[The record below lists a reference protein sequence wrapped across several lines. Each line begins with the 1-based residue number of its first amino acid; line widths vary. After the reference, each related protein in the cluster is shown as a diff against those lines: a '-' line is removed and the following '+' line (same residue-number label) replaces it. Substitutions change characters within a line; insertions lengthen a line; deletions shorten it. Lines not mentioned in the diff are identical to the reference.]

1 MLGKGCDA
9 RLPSGETRPIGRSG
23 ILDWKEPSRQPFQK
37 CRVGAMYDMCMKK
50 KKKKDFENASLSL
63 LFFLILPAQA
73 ETGEIRNFFGGCDP
87 HSVVL
92 SRRQT
97 PLC

>member
-9 RLPSGETRPIGRSG
+9 CLPSGETRPIGRSG

-50 KKKKDFENASLSL
+50 KKRFRECLALIIIL
-63 LFFLILPAQA
+63 LILPAQA

>member
-50 KKKKDFENASLSL
+50 KKRFRECLTL
-63 LFFLILPAQA
+63 IIILLILPAQA